1 MHKQESTSRPERD
14 DEKGNCV
21 QYRNRRRKQA
31 PQLISIPTAA
41 CSLSLLHSF
50 YLRKKWTFFQLS
62 SELLFEMKFTD
73 AGSGNVKNC
82 YSI

>member
-1 MHKQESTSRPERD
+1 MHKQESTSRPKRD
-14 DEKGNCV
+14 DAKENCV

-62 SELLFEMKFTD
+62 SELAIRDEF
-73 AGSGNVKNC
+73 
-82 YSI
+82 